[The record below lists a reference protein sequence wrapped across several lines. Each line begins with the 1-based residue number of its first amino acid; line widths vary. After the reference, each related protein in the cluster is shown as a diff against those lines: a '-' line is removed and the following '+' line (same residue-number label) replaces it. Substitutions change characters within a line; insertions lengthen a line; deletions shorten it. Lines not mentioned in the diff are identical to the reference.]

1 MPVSKKELKSQPG
14 KISLTFKVKK
24 EAAGNAKEVYLLFE
38 GFGWEPEEM
47 RLLKSGDFKSRP
59 IFVSKDGQKS
69 YQYRFKLVRED
80 DSEVYDNDWKAD
92 AYVSNPFGG
101 ENSLVNI
108 DQDLSSE
115 KDQGPGDK
123 ED

>member
-1 MPVSKKELKSQPG
+1 MPTGFFRNQVLKTGRFQEPSYFRVKGRSEELPVQ
-14 KISLTFKVKK
+14 VQ
-24 EAAGNAKEVYLLFE
+24 A
-38 GFGWEPEEM
+38 
-47 RLLKSGDFKSRP
+47 R
-59 IFVSKDGQKS
+59 
-69 YQYRFKLVRED
+69 RED
-80 DSEVYDNDWKAD
+80 GSEVYDNDWKAD

>member
-24 EAAGNAKEVYLLFE
+24 EAAGDAKEVYLLFE

-59 IFVSKDGQKS
+59 IFVSKDGQKQ
-69 YQYRFKLVRED
+69 YQYRFKLVKED
-80 DSEVYDNDWKAD
+80 GSEVYDNVWKAD

-108 DQDLSSE
+108 DQGLSSE
-115 KDQGPGDK
+115 K